1 MKKILN
7 ILTILLTLCLLSSS
21 SCSNDDIPIEY
32 VVGKHDVTFKVNP
45 TTIISTFPV
54 IASVE
59 ALNSNDILY
68 DADGYTLRIRLFI
81 YDNNGALLVSAE
93 KKVSNYRQVAEFT
106 FKELPEGN
114 YTAISI
120 CDVIR
125 NNDNY
130 EFWTLADENKMST
143 LKLIE
148 NGHASG
154 NEGRL
159 VGVHNSSFTI
169 KDNMVIECDL
179 KPIGALIW
187 TMFLDIHADLHG
199 FIKNKYNKDVEIS
212 YIAYYCNIF
221 GESIHFDHQ
230 GKSIVS
236 LSSEDDYLYPIVTFV
251 PEKITDNYYLDVG
264 VLLPTSLYVRLGI
277 GAVSSDNYLYVL
289 DEKIVDNILIGASYF
304 SGMDLSMRE
313 FQWTLWDYGNAPRV
327 DINLDQLYHSREL
340 LQPQQ
345 STKQVI
351 RISDVIN

>member
-169 KDNMVIECDL
+169 N
-179 KPIGALIW
+179 
-187 TMFLDIHADLHG
+187 F
-199 FIKNKYNKDVEIS
+199 F
-212 YIAYYCNIF
+212 
-221 GESIHFDHQ
+221 
-230 GKSIVS
+230 
-236 LSSEDDYLYPIVTFV
+236 
-251 PEKITDNYYLDVG
+251 
-264 VLLPTSLYVRLGI
+264 
-277 GAVSSDNYLYVL
+277 
-289 DEKIVDNILIGASYF
+289 
-304 SGMDLSMRE
+304 
-313 FQWTLWDYGNAPRV
+313 
-327 DINLDQLYHSREL
+327 
-340 LQPQQ
+340 
-345 STKQVI
+345 
-351 RISDVIN
+351 